1 MKLKLEVEIELKD
14 EEKEEWIKRTTEYY
28 KLCYDNDMD
37 RVKKTMEENT
47 FENAVV
53 DEIDD
58 LICNYCNVMNCD
70 IKIVN

>member
-1 MKLKLEVEIELKD
+1 ML
-14 EEKEEWIKRTTEYY
+14 Y
-28 KLCYDNDMD
+28 NGDMD
-37 RVKKTMEENT
+37 KVKKTMEENT

-58 LICNYCNVMNCD
+58 LISNYCNVMNCN